1 MKYSN
6 ENCILNSVL
15 VTAPVIIGAVIGEY
29 IIYKDGGDMNTGIVV
44 ALIGVAGVAGAVIGN
59 IFILLRDRNA
69 ISRIDSKSSEIEPVT
84 KTIKEKTDKISD
96 YTVEKIYPD
105 MKSMHVNQEK
115 VAKLVGDIH
124 EDVRYR
130 QRLNKEYAG
139 SLSKDIM
146 VTGIEDVYSENANL
160 VDRVR
165 ELESFNNNLKVQ
177 LEIKEEEIRKLK
189 KYNIKLENS
198 INKYREKDHDVEI

>member
-6 ENCILNSVL
+6 ENCILDSVL

-29 IIYKDGGDMNTGIVV
+29 IIYKDGGDMNTSIVV
-44 ALIGVAGVAGAVIGN
+44 ALIGVAGAVIGN

-84 KTIKEKTDKISD
+84 KIIKEKTDKISD

-130 QRLNKEYAG
+130 QRLSKEYAG
-139 SLSKDIM
+139 CLSKDIM

-160 VDRVR
+160 IDRVR
-165 ELESFNNNLKVQ
+165 ELECFNNNLKVQ

-198 INKYREKDHDVEI
+198 MNKYREKDHDVEI

>member
-6 ENCILNSVL
+6 ENCILDSVL

-29 IIYKDGGDMNTGIVV
+29 IIYKDGGDMNTSIVV
-44 ALIGVAGVAGAVIGN
+44 ALIGVAGAVIGN

-69 ISRIDSKSSEIEPVT
+69 ISRIDSKSSEIEPIT

-105 MKSMHVNQEK
+105 MKSMYVNQEK

-177 LEIKEEEIRKLK
+177 LEIKEEKMIEIGRA
-189 KYNIKLENS
+189 S
-198 INKYREKDHDVEI
+198 CRERV

>member
-6 ENCILNSVL
+6 ENCILDSVL
-15 VTAPVIIGAVIGEY
+15 VTAPVIIGAVIGGY
-29 IIYKDGGDMNTGIVV
+29 IIYKDDGDVNTGIVV
-44 ALIGVAGVAGAVIGN
+44 ALIGVAGAIIGN

-84 KTIKEKTDKISD
+84 KIIKEKTDKISD

-130 QRLNKEYAG
+130 QRLSKEYAG
-139 SLSKDIM
+139 RLSKDIM

-160 VDRVR
+160 IDRVR

-198 INKYREKDHDVEI
+198 MNKYREKDHDVEI

>member
-6 ENCILNSVL
+6 ENCILDSVL
-15 VTAPVIIGAVIGEY
+15 VTAPVIIGAVIGGY
-29 IIYKDGGDMNTGIVV
+29 IIYKDDGDVNTGIVV
-44 ALIGVAGVAGAVIGN
+44 ALIGVAGAIIGN

-84 KTIKEKTDKISD
+84 KIIKGKTDKISD

-130 QRLNKEYAG
+130 QRLSKEYAG
-139 SLSKDIM
+139 RLSKDIM

-160 VDRVR
+160 VDKVR

-198 INKYREKDHDVEI
+198 MNKYREKDHDVEI

>member
-15 VTAPVIIGAVIGEY
+15 VTAPVIIGAVIGGY
-29 IIYKDGGDMNTGIVV
+29 IIYKDDGDVNTGIVV
-44 ALIGVAGVAGAVIGN
+44 ALIGVAGVAGVAGAVIGN

-124 EDVRYR
+124 EDIRYR
-130 QRLNKEYAG
+130 QRLSKEYAG

-160 VDRVR
+160 V
-165 ELESFNNNLKVQ
+165 NLKA
-177 LEIKEEEIRKLK
+177 LTII
-189 KYNIKLENS
+189 
-198 INKYREKDHDVEI
+198 

>member
-6 ENCILNSVL
+6 ENCILDSVL

-29 IIYKDGGDMNTGIVV
+29 IIYKDGGDMNTSIVV
-44 ALIGVAGVAGAVIGN
+44 ALIGVAGAVIGN

-84 KTIKEKTDKISD
+84 KIIKEKTDKISD
-96 YTVEKIYPD
+96 YTVEKIFPD

-130 QRLNKEYAG
+130 QRLSKEYAG
-139 SLSKDIM
+139 RLSKDIM

-160 VDRVR
+160 IDRVR
-165 ELESFNNNLKVQ
+165 ELESFNNDLKVQ

-198 INKYREKDHDVEI
+198 MNKYREKDHDVEI

>member
-29 IIYKDGGDMNTGIVV
+29 IIYKDDGDMNTSIVV
-44 ALIGVAGVAGAVIGN
+44 ALIGVAGAVIGN

-84 KTIKEKTDKISD
+84 KIIKEKTDKISD

-198 INKYREKDHDVEI
+198 MNKYREKDHDVEI

>member
-6 ENCILNSVL
+6 ENCILDSVL

-29 IIYKDGGDMNTGIVV
+29 IIYKDGGDMNTSIVV
-44 ALIGVAGVAGAVIGN
+44 ALIGVAGAVIGN

-84 KTIKEKTDKISD
+84 KIIKEKTDKISD

-130 QRLNKEYAG
+130 QRLSKEYAG
-139 SLSKDIM
+139 RLSKDIM

-198 INKYREKDHDVEI
+198 MNKYSEKDHDVEI

>member
-6 ENCILNSVL
+6 ENCILDSVL
-15 VTAPVIIGAVIGEY
+15 VTAPVIIGAVIGGY
-29 IIYKDGGDMNTGIVV
+29 IIYKDDGDVNTSIVV
-44 ALIGVAGVAGAVIGN
+44 ALIGVAGAIIGN

-160 VDRVR
+160 IDRVR

>member
-6 ENCILNSVL
+6 ENCILDSVL

-29 IIYKDGGDMNTGIVV
+29 IIYKDGGDMNTSIVV
-44 ALIGVAGVAGAVIGN
+44 ALIGVAGAVIGN

-84 KTIKEKTDKISD
+84 KTIKEKTDKISN

-130 QRLNKEYAG
+130 QRLSKEYAG
-139 SLSKDIM
+139 RLSKDIM

-160 VDRVR
+160 VDRVC

-198 INKYREKDHDVEI
+198 MNKYREKDHDVEI

>member
-29 IIYKDGGDMNTGIVV
+29 IIYKDGGDMNTSIVV
-44 ALIGVAGVAGAVIGN
+44 ALIGVAGAVIGN

-124 EDVRYR
+124 EDVRHR
-130 QRLNKEYAG
+130 QRLSKEYAG
-139 SLSKDIM
+139 RLSKDIM

-198 INKYREKDHDVEI
+198 MNKYREKDCDVEI

>member
-6 ENCILNSVL
+6 ENCILDSVL

-29 IIYKDGGDMNTGIVV
+29 IIYKDGGDMNTSIVV
-44 ALIGVAGVAGAVIGN
+44 ALIGVAGAVIGN

-84 KTIKEKTDKISD
+84 KIIKEKTDKIRD

-130 QRLNKEYAG
+130 QRLSKEYAG
-139 SLSKDIM
+139 RLSKDIM

-160 VDRVR
+160 IDRVR

-189 KYNIKLENS
+189 KHNIKLEN
-198 INKYREKDHDVEI
+198 NMHKYGDKDHDVEI

>member
-124 EDVRYR
+124 EDIRYR
-130 QRLNKEYAG
+130 QRLSKEYAG

-160 VDRVR
+160 VDKVR

-198 INKYREKDHDVEI
+198 MNKYRKKDHDVEV

>member
-6 ENCILNSVL
+6 ENCILDSVL

-29 IIYKDGGDMNTGIVV
+29 IIYKDGGDMNTSIVV
-44 ALIGVAGVAGAVIGN
+44 ALIGVAGAVIGN

-130 QRLNKEYAG
+130 QRLSKEYAG
-139 SLSKDIM
+139 RLSKDIM
-146 VTGIEDVYSENANL
+146 VTGIEDVYRENANL
-160 VDRVR
+160 IDRVR
-165 ELESFNNNLKVQ
+165 ELESFNNDLKVQ

-198 INKYREKDHDVEI
+198 MNKYREKDHDVEI

>member
-6 ENCILNSVL
+6 ENCILDSVL

-44 ALIGVAGVAGAVIGN
+44 ALIGVAGAVIGN

-84 KTIKEKTDKISD
+84 KIIKEKTDKISD

-130 QRLNKEYAG
+130 QRLSKEYAG
-139 SLSKDIM
+139 RLSKDIM

-198 INKYREKDHDVEI
+198 MNKYREKDHDVEI

>member
-124 EDVRYR
+124 EDIRYR
-130 QRLNKEYAG
+130 QRLSKEYAG

-160 VDRVR
+160 VDKVR

-177 LEIKEEEIRKLK
+177 LEIKEEEIRKLE

-198 INKYREKDHDVEI
+198 MNKYRKKDHDVEV

>member
-6 ENCILNSVL
+6 ENCILDSVL

-29 IIYKDGGDMNTGIVV
+29 IIYKDGGDMNTSIVV
-44 ALIGVAGVAGAVIGN
+44 ALIGVAGAVIGN

-139 SLSKDIM
+139 RLSKDIM

-160 VDRVR
+160 IDRVR

-198 INKYREKDHDVEI
+198 MNKYGEKDHDVEI

>member
-130 QRLNKEYAG
+130 QRLSKEYAG
-139 SLSKDIM
+139 RLSKDIM

-160 VDRVR
+160 IDRVR

>member
-1 MKYSN
+1 MKYIN
-6 ENCILNSVL
+6 ENYILDSVL

-29 IIYKDGGDMNTGIVV
+29 IIYKDGGDMNTSIVV
-44 ALIGVAGVAGAVIGN
+44 ALIGVAGAVIGN

-198 INKYREKDHDVEI
+198 MNKYREKDHDVEI

>member
-6 ENCILNSVL
+6 ENCILDSVL
-15 VTAPVIIGAVIGEY
+15 VTVPVIIGAVIGEY
-29 IIYKDGGDMNTGIVV
+29 IVYKDGVDMNTGIVV
-44 ALIGVAGVAGAVIGN
+44 ALIGVAGAIIGN

-84 KTIKEKTDKISD
+84 KIIKEKTDKISD

-130 QRLNKEYAG
+130 QRLSKEYAG
-139 SLSKDIM
+139 RLSKDIM

-160 VDRVR
+160 IDRVR
-165 ELESFNNNLKVQ
+165 ELESFNNDLKVQ

-198 INKYREKDHDVEI
+198 MNKYREKDHDVEI

>member
-6 ENCILNSVL
+6 ENCILDSVL
-15 VTAPVIIGAVIGEY
+15 VTVPVIIGAVIGEY
-29 IIYKDGGDMNTGIVV
+29 IIYKDGGDMNTSIVV
-44 ALIGVAGVAGAVIGN
+44 ALIGVAGAVIGN

-84 KTIKEKTDKISD
+84 KTIKEKTDKISN

-130 QRLNKEYAG
+130 QRLSKEYAG
-139 SLSKDIM
+139 RLSKDIM
-146 VTGIEDVYSENANL
+146 VTGIEDVYSENVNL
-160 VDRVR
+160 IDRVR
-165 ELESFNNNLKVQ
+165 ELESFNNDLKVQ

-198 INKYREKDHDVEI
+198 MNKYREKDHDVEI

>member
-6 ENCILNSVL
+6 ENCILDSVL

-29 IIYKDGGDMNTGIVV
+29 IIYKDGVDMNTGIVV
-44 ALIGVAGVAGAVIGN
+44 ALIGVAGAIIGN

-130 QRLNKEYAG
+130 QRLSKEYAG
-139 SLSKDIM
+139 RLSKDIM

-160 VDRVR
+160 IDRVR

-198 INKYREKDHDVEI
+198 MNKYREKDHDVEI

>member
-6 ENCILNSVL
+6 ENCILDSVL

-44 ALIGVAGVAGAVIGN
+44 ALIGVAGAIIGN

-105 MKSMHVNQEK
+105 MKSMYVNQEK

-198 INKYREKDHDVEI
+198 MNKYREKDHDVEI

>member
-6 ENCILNSVL
+6 ENCILDSVL
-15 VTAPVIIGAVIGEY
+15 VTAPDIIGAVIGEY
-29 IIYKDGGDMNTGIVV
+29 IIYKDGGDMNTSIVV
-44 ALIGVAGVAGAVIGN
+44 ALIGVAGAVIGN

-189 KYNIKLENS
+189 KYNMKLENS
-198 INKYREKDHDVEI
+198 MNKYREKDHDVEI

>member
-6 ENCILNSVL
+6 ENCILDSVL

-29 IIYKDGGDMNTGIVV
+29 IIYKDGGDMNTSIVV
-44 ALIGVAGVAGAVIGN
+44 ALIGVAGAVIGN

-69 ISRIDSKSSEIEPVT
+69 ISRIDSKSSEIEPAT
-84 KTIKEKTDKISD
+84 KIIKEKTDKISD

-130 QRLNKEYAG
+130 QRLSKEYAG
-139 SLSKDIM
+139 CLSKDIM

-198 INKYREKDHDVEI
+198 MNKYREKDHDVEI

>member
-6 ENCILNSVL
+6 ENCILDSVL

-29 IIYKDGGDMNTGIVV
+29 IIYKDGVDMNTGIVV
-44 ALIGVAGVAGAVIGN
+44 ALIGVAGAIIGN

-84 KTIKEKTDKISD
+84 KIIKEKTDKISD
-96 YTVEKIYPD
+96 YTVEKIFPD

-130 QRLNKEYAG
+130 QRLSKEYAG
-139 SLSKDIM
+139 RLSKDIM

-160 VDRVR
+160 IDRVR
-165 ELESFNNNLKVQ
+165 ELESFNNDLKVQ

-198 INKYREKDHDVEI
+198 MNKYREKDHDIEI

>member
-29 IIYKDGGDMNTGIVV
+29 IIYKDGGDMNTSIVV
-44 ALIGVAGVAGAVIGN
+44 ALIGVAGAVIGN

-84 KTIKEKTDKISD
+84 KIIKEKTDKISD

-105 MKSMHVNQEK
+105 MKSMYVNQEK

-130 QRLNKEYAG
+130 QRLSKEYAG

-160 VDRVR
+160 VDKIR

-198 INKYREKDHDVEI
+198 MNKYRENDHDVEI

>member
-6 ENCILNSVL
+6 ENCILDSVL

-44 ALIGVAGVAGAVIGN
+44 ALIGVAVAMIGN
-59 IFILLRDRNA
+59 IFILLRDRHA

-84 KTIKEKTDKISD
+84 KIIKEKTDKISD

-115 VAKLVGDIH
+115 VAKLVGDIQ

-130 QRLNKEYAG
+130 QRLSKEYAG
-139 SLSKDIM
+139 RLSKDIM

-160 VDRVR
+160 VDRIR

-198 INKYREKDHDVEI
+198 MNKYREKDHDVEI

>member
-6 ENCILNSVL
+6 ENCILDSVL

-29 IIYKDGGDMNTGIVV
+29 IIYKDGEDMNTSIVV
-44 ALIGVAGVAGAVIGN
+44 ALIGVAGAVIGN

-84 KTIKEKTDKISD
+84 KTIKEKTDKISN

-130 QRLNKEYAG
+130 QRLSKEYAG
-139 SLSKDIM
+139 RLSKDIM

-160 VDRVR
+160 IDRVR

-198 INKYREKDHDVEI
+198 MNKYREKDHDVEI

>member
-6 ENCILNSVL
+6 ENCILDSVL

-29 IIYKDGGDMNTGIVV
+29 IIYKDGGDMNTSIVV
-44 ALIGVAGVAGAVIGN
+44 ALIGVAGAVIGN

-69 ISRIDSKSSEIEPVT
+69 ISRIDSKSSEIEPAT
-84 KTIKEKTDKISD
+84 KIIKEKTDKISD

-130 QRLNKEYAG
+130 QRLSKEYAG
-139 SLSKDIM
+139 CLSKDIM

>member
-6 ENCILNSVL
+6 ENCILDSVL
-15 VTAPVIIGAVIGEY
+15 VTVPVIIGAVIGEY
-29 IIYKDGGDMNTGIVV
+29 IIYKDGVDMNTGIVV
-44 ALIGVAGVAGAVIGN
+44 ALIGVAGAIIGN

-84 KTIKEKTDKISD
+84 KIIKEKTDKISD
-96 YTVEKIYPD
+96 YTVEKIFPD

-130 QRLNKEYAG
+130 QRLSKEYAG
-139 SLSKDIM
+139 RLSKDIM

-160 VDRVR
+160 IDRVR
-165 ELESFNNNLKVQ
+165 ELESFNNDLKVQ

-198 INKYREKDHDVEI
+198 MNKYREKDHDVEI

>member
-44 ALIGVAGVAGAVIGN
+44 ALIGVAGAVIGN

-189 KYNIKLENS
+189 KHNIKLENS
-198 INKYREKDHDVEI
+198 MNKYREKDHDVEI

>member
-6 ENCILNSVL
+6 ENCILDSVL
-15 VTAPVIIGAVIGEY
+15 VTAPVIIGAVIGGY
-29 IIYKDGGDMNTGIVV
+29 IIYKDDGDVNTGIVV
-44 ALIGVAGVAGAVIGN
+44 ALIGVAGAIIGN

-84 KTIKEKTDKISD
+84 KIIKEKTDKISD

-160 VDRVR
+160 IDRVR

-198 INKYREKDHDVEI
+198 MNKYREKDHDVEI

>member
-1 MKYSN
+1 MKYSK
-6 ENCILNSVL
+6 ENCILDSVL

-29 IIYKDGGDMNTGIVV
+29 IIYKDGGDMNTSIVV
-44 ALIGVAGVAGAVIGN
+44 ALIGVAGAVIGN

-84 KTIKEKTDKISD
+84 KIIKEKTDKISD

-130 QRLNKEYAG
+130 QRLSKEYAG
-139 SLSKDIM
+139 CLSKDIM

>member
-6 ENCILNSVL
+6 ENCILDSVL

-29 IIYKDGGDMNTGIVV
+29 IIYKDGGDMNTSIVV
-44 ALIGVAGVAGAVIGN
+44 ALIGVAGAVIGN

-84 KTIKEKTDKISD
+84 KTIKEKTDKISN

-115 VAKLVGDIH
+115 VTKLVGDIH

-130 QRLNKEYAG
+130 QRLSKEYAG
-139 SLSKDIM
+139 RLSKDIM

-189 KYNIKLENS
+189 KYNIKLENNM
-198 INKYREKDHDVEI
+198 NKYREKDHDVEI

>member
-29 IIYKDGGDMNTGIVV
+29 IIYKDGGDMNTSIVV
-44 ALIGVAGVAGAVIGN
+44 ALIGVAGAVIGN
-59 IFILLRDRNA
+59 IFILLRDRNV

-84 KTIKEKTDKISD
+84 KIIKEKTDKISD

-130 QRLNKEYAG
+130 QRLSKEYAG

-160 VDRVR
+160 VDKVR

-177 LEIKEEEIRKLK
+177 LEIKSLRT
-189 KYNIKLENS
+189 
-198 INKYREKDHDVEI
+198 V

>member
-15 VTAPVIIGAVIGEY
+15 VTAPAITGAVIGEY

-44 ALIGVAGVAGAVIGN
+44 ALIGVAGAVIGN

-84 KTIKEKTDKISD
+84 KIIKEKTDKISD

-160 VDRVR
+160 IDRVR

>member
-29 IIYKDGGDMNTGIVV
+29 IIYKDGGDMNTSIVV
-44 ALIGVAGVAGAVIGN
+44 ALIGVAGAVIGN

-84 KTIKEKTDKISD
+84 KMIKEKTDKISD

-124 EDVRYR
+124 EDVKYR
-130 QRLNKEYAG
+130 QRLSKEYAG

-160 VDRVR
+160 VDKLH

-198 INKYREKDHDVEI
+198 MNKYREKDHDVEI

>member
-6 ENCILNSVL
+6 ENCILDSVL
-15 VTAPVIIGAVIGEY
+15 VTAPVIIGTVIGEY
-29 IIYKDGGDMNTGIVV
+29 IIYKDGVDMNTGIVV
-44 ALIGVAGVAGAVIGN
+44 ALIGVAGAIIGN

-84 KTIKEKTDKISD
+84 KIIKEKTDKISD
-96 YTVEKIYPD
+96 YTVEKIFPD

-130 QRLNKEYAG
+130 QRLSKEYAG
-139 SLSKDIM
+139 RLSKDIM

-160 VDRVR
+160 IDRVR
-165 ELESFNNNLKVQ
+165 ELESFNNDLKVQ

-198 INKYREKDHDVEI
+198 MNKYREKDHDVEI